1 MDSHLLLSS
10 AFAVFPSSPF
20 PFCPLDHQMPIVKYE
35 IINVLLP
42 WDNSPRSLQAP
53 IVNITSKLGTD
64 LKGFATKVRLPVETP
79 TKRTAETQRIQFRVK
94 RDNIVCHQ

>member
-1 MDSHLLLSS
+1 
-10 AFAVFPSSPF
+10 
-20 PFCPLDHQMPIVKYE
+20 MPIVKYE

-53 IVNITSKLGTD
+53 MVNITSKLGTD